1 MTGWGAVAVPVLYG
15 GGTRIRTPCA
25 DGLMAVL
32 ALPEMVGI
40 YEKWEKRDRGG
51 CPFIRGTD
59 SSLFGGGRGM
69 IDGLCDD
76 FLGLPG

>member
-1 MTGWGAVAVPVLYG
+1 
-15 GGTRIRTPCA
+15 
-25 DGLMAVL
+25 MAVL
-32 ALPEMVGI
+32 VIPEMEGI
-40 YEKWEKRDRGG
+40 YEKWEKRDGGG
-51 CPFIRGTD
+51 CPLIRKAN

>member
-1 MTGWGAVAVPVLYG
+1 MPVLYG

-25 DGLMAVL
+25 DPLMAVL
-32 ALPEMVGI
+32 VIPEMEGI
-40 YEKWEKRDRGG
+40 YEKWEKRDGGG
-51 CPFIRGTD
+51 CPLIRKAN